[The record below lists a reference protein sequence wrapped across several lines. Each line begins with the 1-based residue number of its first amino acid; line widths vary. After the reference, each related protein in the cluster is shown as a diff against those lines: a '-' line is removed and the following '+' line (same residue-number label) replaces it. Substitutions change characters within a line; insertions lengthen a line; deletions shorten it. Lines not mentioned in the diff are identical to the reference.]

1 MGQAASSLGIGIF
14 GAALTIAAAPALA
27 EDSTPALSLELNA
40 LQPSDKG
47 CRLTFLVTNGLGG
60 DLTRA
65 SFEIPLFDK
74 EGVIDRLKVLDF
86 KDLSVGK
93 TKVSRFDLAGT
104 DCAKVSRVLIN
115 SVTECKGAGIE
126 PDACIRRLKAE
137 TKAHIKF
144 GI

>member
-27 EDSTPALSLELNA
+27 EDSAPALSLELNA
-40 LQPSDKG
+40 LQPSD

-65 SFEIPLFDK
+65 SFEIALFDK
-74 EGVIDRLKVLDF
+74 EGVIDRLTVLDF

-104 DCAKVSRVLIN
+104 DCAKV
-115 SVTECKGAGIE
+115 EGQPC
-126 PDACIRRLKAE
+126 PDQQHNRMQGSGNR
-137 TKAHIKF
+137 T
-144 GI
+144 